1 MLSIIITIV
10 FAIIIAIIAKRY
22 LKLEKELKSTRERCR
37 IRNHNAIVLED
48 RLEKL
53 KAEYAR
59 LEIGMKKTNAILQQ
73 RSNDLNLMVKQNS
86 EFKKIIEENKSK
98 QEPKKKTS
106 PRKKKTPLKNKED

>member
-10 FAIIIAIIAKRY
+10 FAITIAIIIRRY
-22 LKLEKELKSTRERCR
+22 RKLEKELESTKEKCMV
-37 IRNHNAIVLED
+37 RNHNTGIIEN

-86 EFKKIIEENKSK
+86 ELKKIIEGNKPK
-98 QEPKKKTS
+98 QEPKKRTS
-106 PRKKKTPLKNKED
+106 PRKRKTPPKKKED